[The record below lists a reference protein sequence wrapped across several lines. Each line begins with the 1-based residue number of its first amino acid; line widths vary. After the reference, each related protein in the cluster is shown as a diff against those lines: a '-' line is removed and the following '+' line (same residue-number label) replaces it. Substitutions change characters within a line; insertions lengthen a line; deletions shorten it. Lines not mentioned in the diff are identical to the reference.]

1 MIDCTTKPTTGAACS
16 HGGRTKAWATA
27 LIVLAFIC
35 GVVPARAQNAA
46 ADRAQAIALARSHA
60 AANAAVTHFGPD
72 QDLVVRDA
80 IIDADGTEHVRFDR
94 TYRGLR
100 VVGGD
105 LVMHTAANG
114 QFTGVSQTLSSD
126 LTLSTQPSLA
136 PQGADPCGHRAVYQP
151 QAVWIPAR
159 VDCLR
164 PRRDSGARL
173 RCPRYRCAKRRNT
186 ELNCTSSSMR

>member
-16 HGGRTKAWATA
+16 RGGRTKAWATA

-126 LTLSTQPSLA
+126 LTLSTQPSLS
-136 PQGADPCGHRAVYQP
+136 PQGAVRAAIARFTSHRPSGSQP
-151 QAVWIPAR
+151 ELIVFAR
-159 VDCLR
+159 GATPV
-164 PRRDSGARL
+164 ARL

-186 ELNCTSSSMR
+186 E